1 MQNIYEGNDKDDYK
15 EEENENEEEK
25 VVDHDDPPPKKEM
38 LFPGPASLGRPLIV
52 EITRS

>member
-38 LFPGPASLGRPLIV
+38 LFPGPASPGRPLI